1 MKIILK
7 QEVEQLGNAGD
18 VVEVAA
24 GYARNY
30 LLPRGFAAAATSR
43 SVKELE
49 HQKRLVADR
58 IARETKT
65 AMELKKRLEGVACK
79 IAREAGEEDKLFGS
93 VTNRDIA
100 DALAEEG
107 IEVDHKRIQLENPIK
122 NLGVFHVNI
131 KLAPELTAAVK
142 VWVVSK

>member
-1 MKIILK
+1 M
-7 QEVEQLGNAGD
+7 
-18 VVEVAA
+18 
-24 GYARNY
+24 
-30 LLPRGFAAAATSR
+30 
-43 SVKELE
+43 
-49 HQKRLVADR
+49 ADR